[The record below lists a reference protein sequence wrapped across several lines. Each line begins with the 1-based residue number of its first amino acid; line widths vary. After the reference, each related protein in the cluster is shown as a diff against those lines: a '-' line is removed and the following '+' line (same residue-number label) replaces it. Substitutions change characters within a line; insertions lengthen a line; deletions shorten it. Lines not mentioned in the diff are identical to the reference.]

1 MRQNY
6 YTLGLSIIFLIF
18 ILGIIILHNRHFI
31 DMNIGKRSMTD
42 YDLVMIGSLFAYLWA
57 RVEIG
62 LYRIRKEY
70 LEGKSN
76 D

>member
-18 ILGIIILHNRHFI
+18 ILGVAISHNHNLI
-31 DMNIGKRSMTD
+31 DIEKRTMTD
-42 YDLVMIGSLFAYLWA
+42 YDLVMVGLLFAYLWA
-57 RVEIG
+57 RIEIG

-70 LEGKSN
+70 LKGKSN

>member
-6 YTLGLSIIFLIF
+6 YTLGLSSIFLILIF
-18 ILGIIILHNRHFI
+18 GIIISHNHNLI
-31 DMNIGKRSMTD
+31 DIGKRTMTD
-42 YDLVMIGSLFAYLWA
+42 YDLVMVGLLFAYVWA
-57 RVEIG
+57 RIEIG

-70 LEGKSN
+70 LKGKSN

>member
-18 ILGIIILHNRHFI
+18 ILGVIISHNHNWI
-31 DMNIGKRSMTD
+31 DIGKRSMTD
-42 YDLVMIGSLFAYLWA
+42 YDLTMIGLLFAYVWA
-57 RVEIG
+57 RIEIG

-70 LEGKSN
+70 LKGKLN

>member
-18 ILGIIILHNRHFI
+18 IFGIAISHNHNWI

-42 YDLVMIGSLFAYLWA
+42 YDLVMIGLLFAYLWA
-57 RVEIG
+57 RIEIG

-70 LEGKSN
+70 LKGKSN